1 MPDGKAALF
10 AKNRAALEKRKDGQ
24 KLIIDADEAALFA
37 KNKAALQK
45 RKDGQKLIDAAD
57 DGTLETVVLL
67 IEGGVDVDSVDRVG
81 QTGLFCAAYEG
92 HIKIVKVLI
101 NAGAAVDKVDND
113 GRTPLDCASSEGKT
127 DCVNALLLAGADPA
141 KAGYEKRKCEI
152 ALEELQSPIRKAA
165 EGGKLQVL
173 LSLIESSRFDV
184 DFADMSKRTGLYWAS
199 NNGHVECVNVLLL
212 AGAEP
217 AKADEEKTKCETAQK
232 EILANPMTVRG
243 ANLFSVLK
251 SPLITG
257 FPAERLAPVVAAI
270 KDVNAVDETNGGAT
284 VLMNAS
290 SEGHGVVVSTL
301 LTKVGIEVNKT
312 DNDGNTALIM
322 AFTNGHTPIVTAL
335 IAGGADVNVTDKKGQ
350 TALLWASARGDTTAV
365 TAVLA
370 ADGVDVNKPDADGN
384 AAMIVAFTNGRTPN
398 VTALIAAGAD
408 VNIANKAGKTI
419 LLLASAAGNTTAVAA
434 VLAADDVDVN
444 KPDADGNTALILAFT
459 NGHTP
464 NVTAL
469 IAAGADVNIANK
481 AGKTILLLASAAG
494 NTTSVAAV
502 LGADGVDVH
511 KPDADGNTAL
521 ILALNNGNPAIV
533 SALAAA
539 GADVNVVNKEGK
551 SALKWAVAEGHG
563 DVVTALVAAS
573 ADVNVEYPADGS
585 TTLMDACSKGDRG
598 VVEMLLAADE
608 IDVNKSDNGGKA
620 AVDYALAQVEP
631 GVEDSVH
638 WQIVNALFKSPGF
651 VMILPDYDQTQLF
664 LKLIDTASLT
674 TVLANAAI
682 VADVGANSANLH
694 PNVLS
699 EDADHPQ
706 EFVPISSRPGGLW
719 LKRQWER
726 LDDTSTPRVLWE
738 TVYAISRLYF
748 DGCIEAASPQD
759 QTELLQVTYSEM
771 RDQHKGM
778 YESTMASVKRD
789 TNFET
794 YSSVLAG
801 VRSHVTLRFAD
812 KPGAQRSDE
821 LWNVYVDARAIQERY
836 ERFMAMLSEKTG
848 CAYAVGKRKNPFRA
862 IEKLGLALEQWI
874 ASKVKDIVRG
884 AQVMPDVGKGLQL
897 LELLVACDP
906 SEAEDAKTR
915 GWNAKTAGIT
925 EEICIV
931 GVKDRWVAATSGGW
945 SDALLTFY
953 FLDDPS
959 KHVCEVQLVHT
970 DMMRVRKQM
979 GAHKGYSAFRCAL
992 ELLEATGYANLI
1004 AAIEAKSDPEDCVVA
1019 MHGSA
1024 SAAAAAAAG
1033 SLADV
1038 ETSAAAVAAF
1048 ERMEARLEARLTAKF
1063 ETRLKA
1069 NEVQIAALQQ
1079 EIYDLKTQ
1087 EKDGGAQRAL
1097 PQLPPDNT

>member
-384 AAMIVAFTNGRTPN
+384 AAMIVAFTNGR
-398 VTALIAAGAD
+398 
-408 VNIANKAGKTI
+408 
-419 LLLASAAGNTTAVAA
+419 
-434 VLAADDVDVN
+434 
-444 KPDADGNTALILAFT
+444 
-459 NGHTP
+459 TP